1 MENKNSLE
9 QVKKFILEV
18 NLNLTESILS
28 GRDRNIE
35 KHRKNLNDLIKL
47 YDNVKKE
54 NQSR

>member
-1 MENKNSLE
+1 MEDNKNSLE
-9 QVKKFILEV
+9 EIKKFILEA

-28 GRDRNIE
+28 GRDRNID

-54 NQSR
+54 NR